1 MMIQLTQD
9 EIKEIIKALPDSSS
23 LSNRLKKKLCTDK
36 GPKADLSFLADK
48 WPSDIVYREDIM
60 TFTGGV
66 FSTATMANLD
76 SQGKGPQGRIRVN
89 KKQAYRIWP
98 LIRWM
103 EDMSEVLS

>member
-9 EIKEIIKALPDSSS
+9 EIKEIIKALPDSNS
-23 LSNRLKKKLCTDK
+23 LSNRLKKKMSPTK
-36 GPKADLSFLADK
+36 GPKADLSFLANK
-48 WPSDIVYREDIM
+48 WPSDIVYRKDIPA
-60 TFTGGV
+60 FTGGV
-66 FSTATMANLD
+66 FSAATMANFD

-89 KKQAYRIWP
+89 KKQAYRIQP